1 MTTRAVILAR
11 GLGSRM
17 RREGDAGLSDA
28 QAAAASAGH
37 KAMMPVGRPLVEH
50 LLTAV
55 ADARLTDAVLVIGPE
70 HHDVRAHFA
79 AHPPQRLSLT
89 FAEQAEPRGT
99 ADAVA
104 AARETCGDAPFVVL
118 NGDTWYPPEAIR
130 AVAAV
135 RASALGAFDGD
146 ALVAL
151 GNIPAERLLAFALCD
166 VSADGWLRDIVEKPA
181 ANHPLARASVRRV
194 SMNLWHLP
202 AAVFDV
208 LPQVAVSPR
217 GELELLDAVR
227 LLMKRGEQVAAVPL
241 ACGLLD
247 LSTRG
252 DVAAVT
258 ARLGDRAVAF

>member
-1 MTTRAVILAR
+1 
-11 GLGSRM
+11 M
-17 RREGDAGLSDA
+17 RRAGEFDAALSA
-28 QAAAASAGH
+28 EQAAAAAVGH
-37 KAMMPVGRPLVEH
+37 KAMMPVGRPLLEH

-55 ADARLTDAVLVIGPE
+55 ADAGFAEAVLVIGPE

-79 AHPPQRLSLT
+79 AHPARRLALA
-89 FAEQAEPRGT
+89 FVEQAEALGT

-104 AARETCGDAPFVVL
+104 AARAACGEAPFVVL

-135 RASALGAFDGD
+135 RAPALGAFDGA

-166 VSADGWLRDIVEKPA
+166 VSDDGWLRDIVEKPVA
-181 ANHPLARASVRRV
+181 AHPLAQAAVRRV

-202 AAVFDV
+202 SAIFDV
-208 LPQVAVSPR
+208 FPEVPVSPR

-227 LLMKRGEQVAAVPL
+227 LLMQRGAQVAAVPL

-252 DVAAVT
+252 DVAAVASRLR
-258 ARLGDRAVAF
+258 ARPVAY